1 MIGKFYDEANIESLS
16 NYICEDIMQGL
27 ARLQKPFKYVCNCVL
42 MQNTGAALHSA
53 LAEFVDG
60 MNDGGGTVRWPSDKI
75 KEPTNFYA
83 IVTVLGISL
92 LIGNS

>member
-1 MIGKFYDEANIESLS
+1 
-16 NYICEDIMQGL
+16 
-27 ARLQKPFKYVCNCVL
+27 

-60 MNDGGGTVRWPSDKI
+60 MNDGSGTVRWPSDKI